1 MTFNILKD
9 VAKRCGQLD
18 WNTKLS
24 ELDEQAILYLVMTI
38 QQMKDYLNDASI
50 MIKRVSREVFMD
62 ADIGT
67 RRHKDKKKYNRKVK
81 HKKGFTDDM

>member
-9 VAKRCGQLD
+9 VAKLCGQLD

-38 QQMKDYLNDASI
+38 QQL
-50 MIKRVSREVFMD
+50 E
-62 ADIGT
+62 DIGNDINET
-67 RRHKDKKKYNRKVK
+67 YLAAIWLKYNVGDKSAEFPFGK
-81 HKKGFTDDM
+81 NKEQNSTAN